1 MTDYCVSNR
10 YKMSMFIV
18 WILVYLVAIGWIIS
32 LIYDEIRKRGWSL
45 NLRMTVFI
53 CSLVGYIGELLSQ
66 FLFLFSVQ
74 SSGKYIIFAIAPT
87 TVAIT
92 YYFATRAWFSTVIN
106 SNMEID
112 KNNIRWIFYCMA
124 TTGVFI
130 PTIYITVCYVVGP
143 IVSIETGHLEY
154 LNIFY
159 LTRLS
164 GSYMSG
170 LNTAV
175 MLTFIGHRFIDLYAP
190 VLESDI
196 AADPEMTKLISNLKY
211 VMGTARPNL
220 IIQPILVLIPFWLF
234 GGAHGVSYFQFTV
247 NELFMLLATTMM
259 SVALNK
265 RASIFGL
272 SSHETNSFI
281 SVRQGSFAV
290 AAGTTSAADVAGSD
304 SSRNVELII
313 ASLQTPHVS
322 AITPASEANV

>member
-1 MTDYCVSNR
+1 MRRETYTTDYCSNR
-10 YKMSMFIV
+10 YKMSMFSV

-130 PTIYITVCYVVGP
+130 PTIYITVCYVAGP
-143 IVSIETGHLEY
+143 IVSIETGHPEY

-164 GSYMSG
+164 CYIF
-170 LNTAV
+170 TQ
-175 MLTFIGHRFIDLYAP
+175 IY
-190 VLESDI
+190 SDI
-196 AADPEMTKLISNLKY
+196 IHCCIYFHSNL
-211 VMGTARPNL
+211 
-220 IIQPILVLIPFWLF
+220 
-234 GGAHGVSYFQFTV
+234 
-247 NELFMLLATTMM
+247 
-259 SVALNK
+259 
-265 RASIFGL
+265 
-272 SSHETNSFI
+272 NSF
-281 SVRQGSFAV
+281 RKRT
-290 AAGTTSAADVAGSD
+290 TTSEVSNFKVWI
-304 SSRNVELII
+304 SRYIDIFCRFNERMIY
-313 ASLQTPHVS
+313 
-322 AITPASEANV
+322 